1 MCICMKRKIIYAM
14 AVLLA
19 VSCGGRNASRK
30 ADVAQTQPFPQV
42 QVPAMIEDREEAME
56 YAAVHYFDKLA
67 DPARKGVCD
76 SLTVASVAAGEV
88 EQAVSS
94 WCYLLDNLPLPTA
107 RKAASRLFQRAE
119 SCEMADTSSN
129 VFESIVALVDRYLYD
144 PNSPV
149 RNEDIYQAFVQEK
162 SLSSLFTD
170 EQRQGFAET
179 VRRCGLNQVGT
190 KAADFIF
197 SDRNGRTGHLYG
209 VKAETTILFFSNPG
223 CNACKEIIDA
233 LKSRPEMEDMIK
245 SGDLAVVN
253 VYIDEDLGE
262 WYGYMGEYPL
272 SWHNVYDPNLVIRND
287 LLYDVRAIPSL
298 YLLNRDKIVLL
309 KDTTT
314 EKLLASVFGN

>member
-1 MCICMKRKIIYAM
+1 MCFCMKWKIIYAM
-14 AVLLA
+14 TVLVA

-42 QVPAMIEDREEAME
+42 QVPAMIEDRDEAVE
-56 YAAVHYFDKLA
+56 YAALHYFDKFA
-67 DPARKGVCD
+67 DSERKGLCD
-76 SLTVASVAAGEV
+76 SVTVASVAAGEV

-94 WCYLLDNLPLPTA
+94 WCFLLDKLPLQTA
-107 RKAASRLFQRAE
+107 RKAASRLFHRAE
-119 SCEMADTSSN
+119 ACEIADTSSN

-149 RNEDIYQAFVQEK
+149 RNEDIYQAFVQAK
-162 SLSSLFTD
+162 ASSAFYSE
-170 EQRQGFAET
+170 EQKQGFAET
-179 VRRCGLNQVGT
+179 ARRCGLNQVGT
-190 KAADFIF
+190 RAADFRF

-233 LKSRPEMEDMIK
+233 LKSYPEMETMIS

-287 LLYDVRAIPSL
+287 LLYNVRAIPSL
-298 YLLNRDKIVLL
+298 YLLNRDKTVLL
-309 KDTTT
+309 KDTTA
-314 EKLLASVFGN
+314 EKLLNAVFGY

>member
-1 MCICMKRKIIYAM
+1 MKRKIIYAM
-14 AVLLA
+14 VVLLA

-56 YAAVHYFDKLA
+56 YAALHYFDKLA

-144 PNSPV
+144 PL
-149 RNEDIYQAFVQEK
+149 
-162 SLSSLFTD
+162 SL
-170 EQRQGFAET
+170 
-179 VRRCGLNQVGT
+179 
-190 KAADFIF
+190 I
-197 SDRNGRTGHLYG
+197 H
-209 VKAETTILFFSNPG
+209 I
-223 CNACKEIIDA
+223 
-233 LKSRPEMEDMIK
+233 
-245 SGDLAVVN
+245 
-253 VYIDEDLGE
+253 
-262 WYGYMGEYPL
+262 
-272 SWHNVYDPNLVIRND
+272 
-287 LLYDVRAIPSL
+287 
-298 YLLNRDKIVLL
+298 
-309 KDTTT
+309 
-314 EKLLASVFGN
+314 